1 MILTL
6 LRALLGI
13 AGLIAIAYLF
23 SRNRKAINWSQAG
36 LGLLIQ
42 LLLALS
48 ILYIP
53 VVGSCIEGL
62 GSVFVKILDFTRSGS
77 EFLLGDLINLNKLG
91 YIFLFQVMPV
101 TVFFAA
107 LTSILY
113 YYGIVQKVVAVI
125 AYGLRKVLKI
135 SGAEGLVAAGN
146 IFLGQTESPLLTKKY
161 LPTMSRSEMFLV
173 MTSGMATIAGGVMAA
188 YIMMLGGHD
197 PEATVLF
204 AKHLITA
211 SVMAAP
217 GAIVMAKII
226 FPETEEVQAAAKI
239 SNDSVGSNFFDALS
253 NGTAEGVQL
262 VINMS
267 AMLLVIISL
276 MAGINFVLGG
286 MLGEWTGLNGW
297 IANVT
302 NGQFDSLSVEYVLSL
317 IFTPIAWLVGVAK
330 EDLGLVASLLGKKL
344 AINEFVA
351 YADLNTL
358 KDAGVFFSQ
367 RSIVLSTYLLC
378 GFANFSSIGILI
390 GGLGALAPNQKLFI
404 TQYGLLAVASATL
417 ASCMSATIIGML
429 LFQ

>member
-1 MILTL
+1 MVIV
-6 LRALLGI
+6 LRAMAGILGLL
-13 AGLIAIAYLF
+13 AIAF
-23 SRNRKAINWSQAG
+23 ICSRNRKAINWTQVG

-42 LLLALS
+42 VSLALA
-48 ILYIP
+48 ILYVPIF
-53 VVGSCIEGL
+53 GTFIEYL
-62 GSVFVKILDFTRSGS
+62 GGGFVKVLEFTQAGS
-77 EFLLGDLINLNKLG
+77 QFLLGDLVDLSKTS

-101 TVFFAA
+101 TIFFAA

-113 YYGIVQKVVAVI
+113 YYGIVQKVVAII

-161 LPTMSRSEMFLV
+161 LPSMTKSEMFLV

-188 YIMMLGGHD
+188 YIMMLGGSD
-197 PEATVLF
+197 AQATLMF

-217 GAIVMAKII
+217 GAIVMAKIF
-226 FPETEEVQAAAKI
+226 FPETEEVNKVAKI

-253 NGTAEGVQL
+253 NGTAEGVKL
-262 VINMS
+262 VVNMS
-267 AMLLVIISL
+267 AMLLVIIAL
-276 MAGINFVLGG
+276 MSMINFILGG
-286 MLGEWTGLNGW
+286 LIGEWIGLNGL
-297 IANVT
+297 IASWT
-302 NGQFDSLSVEYVLSL
+302 GGQFTSLNVEYILSL
-317 IFTPIAWLVGVAK
+317 VFTPIAWLVGVAR

-358 KDAGVFFSQ
+358 KDAGRFFSE

-390 GGLGALAPNQKLFI
+390 GGLGALAPTKKLFI
-404 TQYGLLAVASATL
+404 TEYGLWAVVAATL

-429 LFQ
+429 IG

>member
-1 MILTL
+1 
-6 LRALLGI
+6 
-13 AGLIAIAYLF
+13 
-23 SRNRKAINWSQAG
+23 
-36 LGLLIQ
+36 
-42 LLLALS
+42 
-48 ILYIP
+48 
-53 VVGSCIEGL
+53 
-62 GSVFVKILDFTRSGS
+62 
-77 EFLLGDLINLNKLG
+77 
-91 YIFLFQVMPV
+91 
-101 TVFFAA
+101 
-107 LTSILY
+107 
-113 YYGIVQKVVAVI
+113 
-125 AYGLRKVLKI
+125 
-135 SGAEGLVAAGN
+135 
-146 IFLGQTESPLLTKKY
+146 
-161 LPTMSRSEMFLV
+161 
-173 MTSGMATIAGGVMAA
+173 MAA